1 MTVRKLA
8 VCICCLCLL
17 TVAAPALAQGAS
29 DDAPAWGQAV
39 RSGETPA
46 ALRDLPVKPAGPPK
60 LPFEIPNKVRFQP
73 PRAGET
79 GSGPDPL
86 VEVTVGPTTSALTTP
101 GPLLS
106 FDGTSDDDNAAVVG
120 GRVVPPDTNGD
131 VGPNHYI
138 QMNNL
143 VFEIFDKSGTSVFGP
158 AAGNTLWQ
166 GFGGICETNNDGD
179 PIVLYDQGAD
189 RWVFS
194 QFAIG
199 ASGHQCF
206 AVSQTNDPLGAYW
219 LYDFVISPNCF
230 NDYPKIGVWPDGYYL
245 TANEF
250 CGSFRSA
257 IAVAFEKPAMLT
269 GAAAD
274 FVVHDIASS
283 AQATYFGVQPSH
295 WEGPTAPP
303 TGAPNTYVMS
313 FDDGVWGTGGGPDGY
328 QLWEFAV
335 DWSTTSSTFT
345 PAGFVTSANFD
356 ANLCNFGG
364 CIQQSG
370 GELLDTLSQF
380 TMYRATYRNFGSH
393 EVLLVSHSVDVGSNR
408 AGTRFAEL
416 RDTGAGYGLHQEGTF
431 APNDGLSRWMGSV
444 SMDGSGNIALA
455 YSVSSSGIFPEI
467 RYTARESTD
476 PLGTVTGG
484 EQTCIAGAGSQIA
497 SSNRWGD
504 YSSISVDPVDDCTFW
519 LTNEYYANTG
529 SFDFKTR
536 VCAFKLD
543 ECGACEVTE
552 DAEMTCDDG
561 IDNDCDG
568 AIDADDTDCCPDAD
582 GDGFNDAACGGAD
595 CNDNDPA
602 INPGASE
609 QCTDAVDNDCDLAI
623 DCADPDCDSDPACCP
638 DADGD
643 GFTDAAC
650 GGTDCNDGD
659 PAINPLANEICTD
672 TVDNDCDGLFDCD
685 DDDCDL
691 DPVCDVCGPK
701 GASCVVDADCCSN
714 KCRGPS
720 GNMTCKG
727 N

>member
-1 MTVRKLA
+1 MSLRRTFTFA
-8 VCICCLCLL
+8 VCICLL
-17 TVAAPALAQGAS
+17 SLAAPALAQAEH
-29 DDAPAWGQAV
+29 GQAARV
-39 RSGETPA
+39 GETPA
-46 ALRDLPVKPAGPPK
+46 ALRDLPVVAPGPPK
-60 LPFEIPNKVRFQP
+60 LPREIPNKVRFQP
-73 PRAGET
+73 PMRGQA
-79 GSGPDPL
+79 SGAPDPL
-86 VEVTVGPTTSALTTP
+86 LEVTLGPTVSALTTP

-143 VFEIFDKSGTSVFGP
+143 VFEIFDKSGNSVFGP
-158 AAGNTLWQ
+158 AANNTLWQ
-166 GFGGICETNNDGD
+166 GLDGICAANNDGD
-179 PIVLYDQGAD
+179 PIVLYDQDAD

-199 ASGHQCF
+199 ADGHQCF
-206 AVSQTNDPLGAYW
+206 AVSQTNDPLGSYW
-219 LYDFVISPNCF
+219 LYDFVISPGCF

-269 GAAAD
+269 GAPAD
-274 FVVHDIASS
+274 FLVHDIAST

-303 TGAPNTYVMS
+303 AGAPNTYVMS
-313 FDDGVWGTGGGPDGY
+313 FDDETWGTGAGPDGY

-335 DWSTTSSTFT
+335 NWATNSSTFT
-345 PAGFVTSANFD
+345 PAGFITSSEFD
-356 ANLCNFGG
+356 ANLCNFNQ
-364 CIQQSG
+364 CIPQSG

-393 EVLLVSHSVDVGSNR
+393 EVILVSHSVDVGSNR

-416 RDTGAGYGLHQEGTF
+416 RDGGGGYGLFQEGTF

-444 SMDGSGNIALA
+444 SMDGAGNIALA
-455 YSVSSSGIFPEI
+455 YSVSSSGIFPGI
-467 RYTARESTD
+467 RYTARQDGD
-476 PLGTVTGG
+476 PPGTVTGG
-484 EQTCIAGAGSQIA
+484 EQVCINGAGSQTG
-497 SSNRWGD
+497 SFNRWGD
-504 YSSISVDPVDDCTFW
+504 YSSISVDPDDDCTFW
-519 LTNEYYANTG
+519 LTNEYYANSG

-536 VCAFKLD
+536 VCSFKLD
-543 ECGACEVTE
+543 ECPAGCTPTE
-552 DAEMTCDDG
+552 PGTELTCDDG

-568 AIDADDTDCCPDAD
+568 DVDADDTDCCPDND

-595 CNDNDPA
+595 CNDNDPN
-602 INPGASE
+602 INPGATE
-609 QCTDAVDNDCDLAI
+609 QCIDAVDNDCDALI
-623 DCADPDCDSDPACCP
+623 DCADPDCDNDPACCP

-659 PAINPLANEICTD
+659 PNINPLAAEICTD
-672 TVDNDCDGLFDCD
+672 TIDNDCDAAIDCAD
-685 DDDCDL
+685 SDCSG
-691 DPVCDVCGPK
+691 DPACVCAPK
-701 GASCVVDADCCSN
+701 GASCLFDSDCCSN
-714 KCRGPS
+714 KCRGPN